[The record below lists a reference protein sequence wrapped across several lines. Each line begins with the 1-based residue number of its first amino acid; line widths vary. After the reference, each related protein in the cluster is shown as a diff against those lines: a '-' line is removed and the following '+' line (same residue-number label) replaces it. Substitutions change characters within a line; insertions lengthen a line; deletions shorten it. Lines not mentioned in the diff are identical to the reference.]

1 MAQTRA
7 IQIMGWERERM
18 RRLAGLAIVLACGG
32 TGSALAATPAA
43 PPSPAA
49 AALAEAAFLP
59 SAASADIDAASLFG
73 REQGLTQ
80 FNGAAGASL
89 GHNDALR
96 IDVGSFY
103 AGPNSRPLLVGRP
116 DVNDPS
122 YEVRMSRDWPNAFKF
137 GGHGL
142 DFDVTPHA
150 GVGMSSYGAGSAEA
164 GATLHISKSDLA
176 AARLKALGFKDGATR
191 FGDRG
196 RWYLFAAA
204 SGRAVGLN
212 MMHGDTG
219 WNRAGWTTDTTSR
232 LVGDTQVGVGWRKGS
247 MQTSV
252 GFVHR
257 DVKGDHLMY
266 GVDPHSESMVAFS
279 FAIRRH

>member
-1 MAQTRA
+1 
-7 IQIMGWERERM
+7 M
-18 RRLAGLAIVLACGG
+18 RRLAGLAIVLTCGLA
-32 TGSALAATPAA
+32 GSAMAATPAEPA
-43 PPSPAA
+43 SPAA

-59 SAASADIDAASLFG
+59 SAASADLDAPSLFG
-73 REQGLTQ
+73 HEQGLYQ
-80 FNGAAGASL
+80 FNGASGAGF
-89 GHNDALR
+89 GHSDALR

-103 AGPNSRPLLVGRP
+103 AGPAAHPLLVGRP
-116 DVNDPS
+116 DVADPA
-122 YEVRMSRDWPNAFKF
+122 YEVRMTHDWPSAFKF
-137 GGHGL
+137 GGHGF

-150 GVGMSSYGAGSAEA
+150 GVGVSSYGAGSAEA
-164 GATLHISKSDLA
+164 GATLHVSKSDLA
-176 AARLKALGFKDGATR
+176 AAKLKALGFKDGASR
-191 FGDRG
+191 FGDHG

-212 MMHGDTG
+212 MLHNESG
-219 WNRAGWTTDTTSR
+219 WDRAGWTTDTTSR

-257 DVKGDHLMY
+257 DVKGEHLMY